1 MPGSCPPLTSTLSK
15 LLPTHSSSATL
26 AFFRLPNTSICFPPR
41 TFAWHAPSHLVSVQL
56 IFPYVSSMCHLPS
69 KSSSTITNSTP
80 LSCYCFTPS
89 IVLIW
94 TTLHRSTSL
103 LCPELEFKLKFHAEM
118 QRGPHPSPQH
128 LAHGGCSTKMCFM
141 NESQSCRHTNLEDSK
156 NQVYYLHTGAWVEV
170 PNLLHG
176 LTGAQVAHKGLAQ
189 ALQRSRRFSSTSVH
203 NTARYQ
209 HRVGG
214 AISLR
219 LSLSTTAAV
228 CLNPGCT
235 LNHLENFKKY

>member
-1 MPGSCPPLTSTLSK
+1 
-15 LLPTHSSSATL
+15 
-26 AFFRLPNTSICFPPR
+26 
-41 TFAWHAPSHLVSVQL
+41 
-56 IFPYVSSMCHLPS
+56 
-69 KSSSTITNSTP
+69 
-80 LSCYCFTPS
+80 
-89 IVLIW
+89 
-94 TTLHRSTSL
+94 
-103 LCPELEFKLKFHAEM
+103 
-118 QRGPHPSPQH
+118 
-128 LAHGGCSTKMCFM
+128 MCFM

-170 PNLLHG
+170 PNVLHG

-189 ALQRSRRFSSTSVH
+189 ALQRSWRFSSTSVH

-228 CLNPGCT
+228 CLNLGCT
-235 LNHLENFKKY
+235 LNHLENFKKYSGQGPTPSGSDSGWSRASRFLKSFLQSLQSAAR